1 MCKTVGINVGRIRV
15 RRVFGNAPSTGEL
28 IQELEGIVGEAV
40 ALSLRRCAEIYEFS
54 ACFVQKLYDLISK
67 QFGAGVKQW
76 ENRVYVEQLEKA
88 GVRLDAS
95 GVAIQVEMFDEGG
108 QQSSL
113 EELIERELPSMVISL
128 STELPDKQAETMRLW
143 LEHDMTTYEIAAYM
157 NIEEPT
163 VRVHKHRACGTIKKL
178 IKKRYRDEFPSRRR

>member
-1 MCKTVGINVGRIRV
+1 
-15 RRVFGNAPSTGEL
+15 
-28 IQELEGIVGEAV
+28 
-40 ALSLRRCAEIYEFS
+40 
-54 ACFVQKLYDLISK
+54 
-67 QFGAGVKQW
+67 
-76 ENRVYVEQLEKA
+76 VYVEQLEKA